1 MGYYN
6 KMLDLY
12 FKEKNYT
19 KEEIEK
25 ILDENPFDSNFSH
38 WESNI
43 LFEGKLFSNSLKK
56 NGIVGRNDSVQ
67 ELVSFDELSV
77 CKNVTNYVDCIKIN
91 GSNVNGTK
99 VANKKVIYKGHYD
112 EEYEFLKFLEFK
124 RIPFAI
130 GICTK
135 DRAYYKRILEIYK
148 FYLLKFKNSKLLDET
163 KYNRD
168 ILIFKSR

>member
-67 ELVSFDELSV
+67 ELVLFDELGV
-77 CKNVTNYVDCIKIN
+77 CKNVTNYVDYIKIN
-91 GSNVNGTK
+91 DNNVKGTK
-99 VANKKVIYKGHYD
+99 IAKKKVIYKGHYD
-112 EEYEFLKFLEFK
+112 EEYEFLKYLEYK
-124 RIPFAI
+124 KIPFAI

-135 DRAYYKRILEIYK
+135 DKEYYKRILEIYK
-148 FYLLKFKNSKLLDET
+148 FYLLKFKNSKIIDEID
-163 KYNRD
+163 YNRD

>member
-56 NGIVGRNDSVQ
+56 NGIVGRDDSVQ
-67 ELVSFDELSV
+67 ELVLFDELGV
-77 CKNVTNYVDCIKIN
+77 CKNVTNYVDYIKIN
-91 GSNVNGTK
+91 DNNVGGSPSFHST
-99 VANKKVIYKGHYD
+99 
-112 EEYEFLKFLEFK
+112 
-124 RIPFAI
+124 
-130 GICTK
+130 
-135 DRAYYKRILEIYK
+135 
-148 FYLLKFKNSKLLDET
+148 
-163 KYNRD
+163 
-168 ILIFKSR
+168 

>member
-67 ELVSFDELSV
+67 ELVLFDELGV
-77 CKNVTNYVDCIKIN
+77 CKNVTNYVDYIKIN
-91 GSNVNGTK
+91 DNNVKGTK
-99 VANKKVIYKGHYD
+99 IAEKKVIYKGHYD
-112 EEYEFLKFLEFK
+112 EE
-124 RIPFAI
+124 
-130 GICTK
+130 
-135 DRAYYKRILEIYK
+135 YYKRILEIYK
-148 FYLLKFKNSKLLDET
+148 FYLLKFKNSKIIDEID
-163 KYNRD
+163 YNRD